1 MQQLEKLLGISNKEF
16 YSDYQ
21 GQRYR
26 HVPSASA
33 TCFDDALQL
42 SDIETYLASVPL
54 VHGQVQLVNHNIKP
68 RADQFLKLDDG
79 HIAGNVLDIQKLLDL
94 LRDGTTAIFTDM
106 AKHIPKL
113 SRYCEQLENELG
125 VRLQANIYITPPDSQ
140 GFNVH
145 IDSHDVFVLQLFG
158 KKNWRLYE
166 GMVEYPT
173 KRLINRQKEFSEAKH
188 KLLADVEMKGGD
200 LLYVPQGMY
209 HDASTRDKPSVHIT
223 LGILPS
229 RRSEILKMLL
239 EGAKDSDYFRRYLPI
254 TMEDKSV
261 KQDFTKEFKDA
272 CHQLIE
278 EADIEELLREASNQ
292 FSRRQAPDLDGALSN
307 HLTMGQLSISSQV
320 QRRAEIRYR
329 LEHNQWF
336 TVVHFYQEKVDVP
349 KPIEHVLDIILG
361 KGPFS
366 PKDISTNLS
375 DKVKLE
381 LVKKFIAKGL
391 LNIIRL

>member
-1 MQQLEKLLGISNKEF
+1 MQQLEKLLGISKKEF

-26 HVPSASA
+26 HVLSASA

-68 RADQFLKLDDG
+68 RANQFLKLDDG

-94 LRDGTTAIFTDM
+94 LKDDTTAIFTDM
-106 AKHIPKL
+106 AKYIPKL

-125 VRLQANIYITPPDSQ
+125 VRLQANIYITPPGSQ

-145 IDSHDVFVLQLFG
+145 IDSHDVFILQLFG
-158 KKNWRLYE
+158 EKNWHLYE
-166 GMVEYPT
+166 GIVEYPT
-173 KRLINRQKEFSEAKH
+173 KNIINRQKKFSDAEH
-188 KLLADVEMKGGD
+188 ELLADIEMKPGD

-209 HDASTRDKPSVHIT
+209 HDASTLDEPSVHIT

-229 RRSEILKMLL
+229 RRSELLKILL
-239 EGAKDSDYFRRYLPI
+239 EGAKDSDYFRRYLPLA
-254 TMEDKSV
+254 MEDKSV
-261 KQDFTKEFKDA
+261 KEGFTKEFKAA

-278 EADIEELLREASNQ
+278 EVDIEELLREASNQ
-292 FSRRQAPDLDGALSN
+292 FSGRQAPDLDGALSN
-307 HLTMGQLSISSQV
+307 YLTMNQLSISSRV
-320 QRRAEIRYR
+320 LRRPEIRYR

-336 TVVHFYQEKVDVP
+336 TVVHFYQEKIEVP
-349 KPIEHVLDIILG
+349 KPIEHILDIILG
-361 KGPFS
+361 KEPFS

-375 DKVKLE
+375 DKVKLDF
-381 LVKKFIAKGL
+381 VKKFIGKGL
-391 LNIIRL
+391 LNIINL